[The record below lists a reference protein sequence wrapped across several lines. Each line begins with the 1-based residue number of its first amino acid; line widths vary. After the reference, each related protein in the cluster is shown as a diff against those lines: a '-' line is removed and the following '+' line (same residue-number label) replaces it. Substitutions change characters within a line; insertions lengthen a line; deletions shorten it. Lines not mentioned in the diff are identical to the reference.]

1 MVSIVFFILADLAG
15 PVGAKLM
22 FKKEITHNKTW
33 GGAISIILIC
43 LAAGIFMKNL
53 SSIPIGWNIILAG
66 SLIVAALDEFSF
78 LLDDNILVPIGTAL
92 ILTAFFS

>member
-1 MVSIVFFILADLAG
+1 
-15 PVGAKLM
+15 
-22 FKKEITHNKTW
+22 
-33 GGAISIILIC
+33 
-43 LAAGIFMKNL
+43 MKNL